1 MSILVSAGHSRRDS
15 GAVAF
20 GFKEADIVTEFRDM
34 VAAEMR
40 CLNPNVGVVT
50 DGAIGIN
57 NELKEVIPL
66 IGDHKIAV
74 EFHCNASDN
83 PKARGV
89 ECLSLEKHKWI
100 SQLISADIAKITGG
114 VIRGDKGWIPQEK
127 SARGKLGF
135 VGAGGIIVELFFIS
149 NPVELGMYRAKKAQ
163 LAKAVAARLL
173 QAHNR

>member
-1 MSILVSAGHSRRDS
+1 MSILLSAGHSGRQP
-15 GAVAF
+15 GAIAF
-20 GFKEADIVTEFRDM
+20 GVKEADIVTEFRDM
-34 VAAEMR
+34 VAAEIR
-40 CLNPNVGVVT
+40 CLDPKVGVVT

-57 NELKEVIPL
+57 NELKDVIPL
-66 IGDHKIAV
+66 VDDHKIAV
-74 EFHCNASDN
+74 EFHCNSSEN

-100 SQLISADIAKITGG
+100 SQLISADIAKITGC
-114 VIRGDKGWIPQEK
+114 VIRGDKGWVPQEK

-163 LAKAVAARLL
+163 LAKAIALRLL
-173 QAHNR
+173 QVHNR